1 MGELKTAGAEAG
13 ALRNGLYSMLIIVF
27 FVALTLAELAS
38 SAYWYITA
46 LGAGAIGSVI
56 FGVAIGRRSGFVRG
70 ILWTLLGLGAQL
82 VFFLVLGLVWLWNH
96 APEV

>member
-1 MGELKTAGAEAG
+1 MGELKTAGSEAG

-38 SAYWYITA
+38 SAHWYIGA

-56 FGVAIGRRSGFVRG
+56 FGVAIGWRSGFMRG
-70 ILWTLLGLGAQL
+70 ILWTLLGLGAQ
-82 VFFLVLGLVWLWNH
+82 VVSFLVLGLVWLWNH